1 MVARPLDHV
10 HGQQRRIGHLHK
22 EDTLA
27 RNVGNAHRVVA
38 QRQGVKAV
46 QNQTQVRVVGL
57 LHNGPRL
64 LVEVDPLAPGQG
76 LVANAQVAAAGA
88 LGQLVQ
94 LRRRALG
101 IAQRCGRGVG
111 AHQHQRAAQLL
122 HHIELALGT
131 VQAAA
136 KQLVGH
142 AFKVAKRLVQVN
154 AQAQVSGLLA
164 QLAGAAGEADEVGL
178 KQLNAIEA
186 RSGNGFEL
194 LAQGSAQ
201 RDGGNG
207 SAHGYTSCLSNQW
220 FRKAKGR
227 APRPP
232 CGRQRQ
238 YLICATARSSSAVAV
253 P

>member
-1 MVARPLDHV
+1 MSFDLST
-10 HGQQRRIGHLHK
+10 I
-22 EDTLA
+22 
-27 RNVGNAHRVVA
+27 A
-38 QRQGVKAV
+38 QAV
-46 QNQTQVRVVGL
+46 TSTATGTRTEIL
-57 LHNGPRL
+57 SLT
-64 LVEVDPLAPGQG
+64 DPLATADPGETTNNYG
-76 LVANAQVAAAGA
+76 
-88 LGQLVQ
+88 VQ
-94 LRRRALG
+94 RDY
-101 IAQRCGRGVG
+101 
-111 AHQHQRAAQLL
+111 
-122 HHIELALGT
+122 ALGT
-131 VQAAA
+131 VQTAAE
-136 KQLVGH
+136 QVIRH
-142 AFKVAKRLVQVN
+142 ALKVAKRLVQVN

-164 QLAGAAGEADEVGL
+164 QLARAAGEADEVGL
-178 KQLNAIEA
+178 KQLNAIKP

-227 APRPP
+227 AARPP